1 MFRLSKYWSGSQV
14 HKRKTYILLPN
25 ELQKSIGD
33 YKKIFKEYKDL
44 CSYEGFAYSDGSSS
58 EIDGD
63 EHDLDLI
70 PSTFQ
75 KKDKKRIFSSIENG
89 TCNKKFQQESNSN

>member
-1 MFRLSKYWSGSQV
+1 MAVRYIKEKHTYYSQ
-14 HKRKTYILLPN
+14 N

-89 TCNKKFQQESNSN
+89 TRNKKFQQESYSN